1 MVHSITADLE
11 RQLELRLGRTY
22 VRQRLGIER
31 DHEQRVF
38 GDGTKFVHVENWRY
52 SPFIIRATLK
62 LLGLY
67 GRGRRNAERL
77 EVRQNVVRSAHIP
90 REFDGFTI
98 LHISDMHVDMNEGAI
113 RCLTTILPELNYDI
127 CVLTGDYRGKT
138 HGPFDQTLAGLAQ
151 VRDHLKDPI
160 YGVLG
165 NHDTIAMVPCLE
177 RLGIRMLLNET
188 EVLSRGSDH
197 IYLAGIDDPN
207 YYCVHNIEQVAA
219 EVPDREFFI
228 LLSHTPEI
236 YRQAA
241 HADFDLLLSGHTHGG
256 QICLPGSVSITLA
269 RRRPSTPL
277 GIRCV
282 EISRYGRIHVGWAWF
297 LRCSRAVQLPA
308 GSNASSAAT
317 RLAGR
322 DPLERLISNTKTMK
336 KG

>member
-1 MVHSITADLE
+1 MIHSITADLE
-11 RQLELRLGRTY
+11 HQLEQRLGRTY
-22 VRQRLGIER
+22 ARRRLGIER

-38 GDGTKFVHVENWRY
+38 GDGMKSFRFESWRY

-77 EVRQNVVRSAHIP
+77 EVRQNMVRSARIP
-90 REFDGFTI
+90 RDFDEFTL
-98 LHISDMHVDMNEGAI
+98 LHIRDMHVDMNEGAI

-138 HGPFDQTLAGLAQ
+138 YGPFDQTIAGLAQ
-151 VRDHLKDPI
+151 VRGHLKHPV

-165 NHDTIAMVPCLE
+165 NHDTIAMVPSLE

-197 IYLAGIDDPN
+197 IYLAGIDDAN
-207 YYCVHNIEQVAA
+207 YYRVHNIEQVAA
-219 EVPDREFFI
+219 EVPDREFSI

-256 QICLPGSVSITLA
+256 QICLPGSVAITLGA
-269 RRRPSTPL
+269 DLPRRL
-277 GIRCV
+277 GSGAWRYHDMAGYTSAGLGSCV
-282 EISRYGRIHVGWAWF
+282 VPVRFNCPPEVTLHRL
-297 LRCSRAVQLPA
+297 LRA
-308 GSNASSAAT
+308 
-317 RLAGR
+317 
-322 DPLERLISNTKTMK
+322 
-336 KG
+336 